1 MAAGGDD
8 PRAQVLTA
16 TATRDT
22 AGDTVAGIWVGARA
36 GPAAEPALESAL
48 ERAGTWSRRG
58 GSRGAW
64 ALIG

>member
-1 MAAGGDD
+1 MAVGGDD
-8 PRAQVLTA
+8 PGAQVLTA

-22 AGDTVAGIWVGARA
+22 AGGPAAGTWVGARA
-36 GPAAEPALESAL
+36 GPAAEPALEPVL

-58 GSRGAW
+58 GSRCAW